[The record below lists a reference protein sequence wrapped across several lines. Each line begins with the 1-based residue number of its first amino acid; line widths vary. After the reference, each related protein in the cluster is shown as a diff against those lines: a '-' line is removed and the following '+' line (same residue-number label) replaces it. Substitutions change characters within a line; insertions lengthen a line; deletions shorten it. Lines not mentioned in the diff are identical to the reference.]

1 MSKKELD
8 KRIRE
13 VIRRGTR
20 KILLSDEFR
29 EYKDLVIQLPN
40 KAPLTLIIYIAGM
53 IFAPRLLL
61 LYYTYIFIRFLVR
74 IAKFILEIEEEEN
87 VKILG

>member
-8 KRIRE
+8 KRIGE
-13 VIRRGTR
+13 VLRRGTR

-40 KAPLTLIIYIAGM
+40 KAPLTLIVYVAGM

-74 IAKFILEIEEEEN
+74 IAKFILEIEGEEN

>member
-1 MSKKELD
+1 M
-8 KRIRE
+8 
-13 VIRRGTR
+13 R

-53 IFAPRLLL
+53 IFAPRVLL
-61 LYYTYIFIRFLVR
+61 LYYTYLFMRFLIR
-74 IAKFILEIEEEEN
+74 LAKFILKIEEEEN
-87 VKILG
+87 VKILK